1 VEFLINKKIMRLRGE
16 ELLEKIATIHKTSN
30 LFSYKGNLRDV
41 AVECGYMRSSHQY
54 DEKISVKKYVN

>member
-1 VEFLINKKIMRLRGE
+1 MRLRGE

>member
-1 VEFLINKKIMRLRGE
+1 MRLRGE

-41 AVECGYMRSSHQY
+41 AIACGYMSSTHQY
-54 DEKISVKKYVN
+54 DEKLAYKLLVTFA